1 MGVLSMFRLEFVADV
16 AVIHLDAAPVNAMTF
31 ASWATLPDLIREAEQ
46 HGARALVFSGQPH
59 KHFCAGNDV
68 REFKDL
74 TPEDTLRGVATVRA
88 AVRAVHESRLPA
100 IAALHGAVMGSG
112 LILACACD
120 IRLATPDAR
129 LALPEV
135 KVNSYGGF
143 AMLRETLPRGEARSM
158 TLLGKPISGAR
169 AFELG
174 MVQELA
180 DDAPAVLERA
190 LLVAAE
196 IASTLV
202 GRLGDEIKSVMN
214 SQEEQP
220 LWDSYELEREFASR
234 IMGTAS
240 NS

>member
-1 MGVLSMFRLEFVADV
+1 MFRLEFSDDI
-16 AVIHLDAAPVNAMTF
+16 AVVLLDAAPVNAMTF

-46 HGARALVFSGQPH
+46 HGAKALVFSGQPH

-74 TPEDTLRGVATVRA
+74 TPQDTLRGVATVRA
-88 AVRAVHESRLPA
+88 AVKAVHESRLPA

-120 IRLATPDAR
+120 IRVATADAR
-129 LALPEV
+129 LGLPEV

-143 AMLRETLPRGEARSM
+143 AMLSETLPRGEARSM
-158 TLLGKPISGAR
+158 TLTGNPISGAR

-180 DDAPAVLERA
+180 DNAPAVLEKA
-190 LLVAAE
+190 MQITAQ
-196 IASTLV
+196 ITSTLT
-202 GRLGDEIKSVMN
+202 GRLADEIKAVMN
-214 SQEEQP
+214 NQEQHP
-220 LWDSYELEREFASR
+220 LWQSYELEREFASR
-234 IMGTAS
+234 IMGTAG

>member
-1 MGVLSMFRLEFVADV
+1 MFRLEFSGDIAI
-16 AVIHLDAAPVNAMTF
+16 IHLDAAPVNAMTF
-31 ASWATLPDLIREAEQ
+31 ATWATLPDLIKEAEQ
-46 HGARALVFSGQPH
+46 HGAKALVFSGQPH

-88 AVRAVHESRLPA
+88 AVKAVHESRLPA
-100 IAALHGAVMGSG
+100 IAAIHGAVMGSG

-120 IRLATPDAR
+120 IRLATADAR
-129 LALPEV
+129 LGLPEV

-158 TLLGKPISGAR
+158 TLSGKPISGAR

-180 DDAPAVLERA
+180 DSAAAVLDKA
-190 LLVAAE
+190 LAIAAE
-196 IASTLV
+196 IASTLT
-202 GRLGDEIKSVMN
+202 GRLGDEIKAVMN
-214 SQEEQP
+214 NQEQQP
-220 LWDSYELEREFASR
+220 LWESYELEREFASR
-234 IMGTAS
+234 IMGTAG